1 MDIPAADAPTPR
13 PEPAAGPPDPA
24 GDPARV
30 VMLVKNSFEYDA
42 RVRKE
47 AVAMVRA
54 GFDVTVVALHVPG
67 VTARCETTPDG
78 LRVRR
83 VSRLYGRL
91 ATFAGDSTTTPG
103 VTRGRDRAP
112 AGAGLHARTAYAQVL
127 RTTRRSVLTV
137 AGPGLR
143 AANTRVVDRRM
154 EETAVAL
161 RPHVVQ
167 AHDLNTLRPAL
178 AAARRTG
185 AGLVYDSHELHTARN
200 QAGPRARARQAR
212 EELELIGACDL
223 VVTAT
228 GTWSQMLAQRYGIA
242 PPLVLRNIPEAQPP
256 GPDGR
261 PPVRDLKARIGLAPD
276 VPLMAYQG
284 SIQRGRGI
292 EETLRS
298 LEHLPRV
305 HLAVIGYGAH
315 RPHLEDLAAR
325 SGLADRVHFT
335 GPIDNQELIS
345 WIRGIDVGTCIIQD
359 TSLSYRTSLPNK
371 LFECLHAGLPV
382 VASDLPEM
390 GAVVQ
395 RTGAGELCR
404 PDDPQD
410 IARAVDLVLADPERY
425 RAAARR
431 AAAELTWEGDV
442 APLVDA
448 VRGLASSRPA
458 PDRS

>member
-1 MDIPAADAPTPR
+1 MDIPAADPPAPR
-13 PEPAAGPPDPA
+13 PERAADTGHPADGPT
-24 GDPARV
+24 RV

-47 AVAMVRA
+47 AVAMLRA
-54 GFDVTVVALHVPG
+54 GFEVTVVALQVPG
-67 VTARCETTPDG
+67 VTARCETTEDG

-103 VTRGRDRAP
+103 ITRNRDAAP
-112 AGAGLHARTAYAQVL
+112 AGNAPHARTAYAQVL

-154 EETAVAL
+154 EETTVSLA
-161 RPHVVQ
+161 PHVVQ

-185 AGLVYDSHELHTARN
+185 AKLIYDSHELHTARN

-212 EELELIGACDL
+212 EEKELIGACDL

-228 GTWSQMLAQRYGIA
+228 GTWSQMLAQRYGVA
-242 PPLVLRNIPEAQPP
+242 EPLVLRNIPEAQPP
-256 GPDGR
+256 GPDGL
-261 PPVRDLKARIGLAPD
+261 PACKDLKARIGLAPD

-298 LEHLPRV
+298 LEHLPQV

-315 RPHLEDLAAR
+315 RPFLEDLAAQ

-335 GPIDNQELIS
+335 GPIDNRELIS
-345 WIRGIDVGTCIIQD
+345 WIRSIDVGTCIIQD

-371 LFECLHAGLPV
+371 LFEGLHAGLPV
-382 VASDLPEM
+382 VTSDLPEM
-390 GAVVQ
+390 GAVIQ
-395 RTGAGELCR
+395 QTGAGELCR

-410 IARAVDLVLADPERY
+410 IARAVRLVLADPERY

-431 AAAELTWEGDV
+431 AAGEMTWESDV

-448 VRGLASSRPA
+448 VRRLATP
-458 PDRS
+458 